1 MMTSRVFLIAVTVL
15 ALAADRSGAAAQ
27 SAPLAPPSSQN
38 KPESYVIAIQDVLS
52 ITVWDNPD
60 LTGKV
65 TVQPDG
71 TVTLPLIGRVSAAGV
86 AVQDFELQLTRALA
100 NGYILDPRVAVTLDQ
115 YRGRRVFVFGDV
127 SAPGTYPFPD
137 GLTLIEVLAKAG
149 AGAASEAV
157 IVRPRRASGPV
168 LPDMAGDAQVLRI
181 NIRELEKDV
190 EHGSL
195 ARNAALKDGD
205 TVFVPRVDPTRVF
218 VSGEV
223 RKPGAYSIT
232 QGTTVLQ
239 ALTVAGG
246 VTEDGAVNR
255 IRLIRL
261 VDGKQKT
268 LKVRLSDVLTPG
280 DTIVVPERF
289 F

>member
-1 MMTSRVFLIAVTVL
+1 MTTSPLRLIALTLL
-15 ALAADRSGAAAQ
+15 ALGAGRSVATAQ
-27 SAPLAPPSSQN
+27 SAPLAPPTPQN
-38 KPESYVIAIQDVLS
+38 RTESYIVAVQDVLN
-52 ITVWDNPD
+52 ITVWDNPE

-71 TVTLPLIGRVSAAGV
+71 TVTLPLIGRLVAAGV
-86 AVQDFELQLTRALA
+86 TVQKFELLLTRALA
-100 NGYILDPRVAVTLDQ
+100 DGFILDPRVAVTLDQ

-127 SAPGTYPFPD
+127 SAPGTYPFAD

-149 AGAASEAV
+149 GGAASEAV
-157 IVRPRRASGPV
+157 IVRPKHPSGPI
-168 LPDMAGDAQVLRI
+168 LPDMAGDAQVLRV
-181 NIRELEKDV
+181 NVRELEKDV
-190 EHGSL
+190 QHGSL
-195 ARNAALKDGD
+195 ARNAVLEDGD

-239 ALTVAGG
+239 ALTLAGG
-246 VTEDGAVNR
+246 ISEDGAVNR
-255 IRLIRL
+255 IRLIRF
-261 VDGKQKT
+261 VGGKQRT
-268 LKVRLSDVLTPG
+268 LKARLSDVLTPG